1 MSSACRERLSAIAAR
16 TRAWACY
23 DCGKCTATCPV
34 TRIGGS
40 LSPRRTVL
48 STHLPHADPA
58 VHSADLA
65 SCLTCRACDLRCPVQ
80 VDYTGLVRE
89 LRTLAHEEGAEPECP
104 HGGALQSLMRMM
116 ARGTQR
122 QQRLGWIGSD
132 LRTDPA
138 RGHVF
143 LWTGCTVYYDAFFP
157 EYGMRTLDGTR
168 AAVRLLNALGEVPVV
183 SPEEACCGH
192 DLLWNG
198 DRPSFEALAR
208 RNAALLRASGAS
220 VVVAPC
226 AECAR
231 TLRLD
236 YAPFLGAGAPR
247 ILHLSEYL
255 LERIAELPLT
265 RPEAVRVTYQDPCR
279 LGRHLGVVDAPR
291 RLLEAVPGLERVEMA
306 HHGRNA
312 TCCAGGTW
320 SACDRYAKKLQV
332 ERLKEARATGATIL
346 VTACPKCQ
354 IHFRCAQKDPNLGQD
369 IAIEMRDVAQ
379 VLADALRPLEAP

>member
-1 MSSACRERLSAIAAR
+1 MSDTYRERFHAIAAR

-23 DCGKCTATCPV
+23 DCGKCSATCPV
-34 TRIGGS
+34 TRMGGS

-48 STHLPHADPA
+48 STNLLHVDTAIHA
-58 VHSADLA
+58 ADLA
-65 SCLTCRACDLRCPVQ
+65 SCLTCRACDRRCPVQ
-80 VDYTGLVRE
+80 VDTTALVRE
-89 LRTLAHEEGAEPECP
+89 LRTISHEEGTQPDCP
-104 HGGALQSLMRMM
+104 HGGALQSVMRMM
-116 ARGTQR
+116 ARGTL
-122 QQRLGWIGSD
+122 QQHRLGWLDPG
-132 LRTDPA
+132 LRTEA
-138 RGHVF
+138 SHGSVF
-143 LWTGCTVYYDAFFP
+143 LWTGCTVYYDAFFS

-168 AAVRLLNALGEVPVV
+168 AAVRLLNAVGEVPVV

-198 DRPSFEALAR
+198 DRVAFEALAR
-208 RNAALLRASGAS
+208 RNAALLEESGAG

-236 YAPFLGAGAPR
+236 YAPFFTAGSPR
-247 ILHLSEYL
+247 VVHLSEYL
-255 LERIAELPLT
+255 AERIADLPFT
-265 RPEAVRVTYQDPCR
+265 RARTGRVTFHDPCR
-279 LGRHLGVVDAPR
+279 LGRHLEVVDAPR
-291 RLLEAVPGLERVEMA
+291 RLLAAVPGVDVAEMV
-306 HHGRNA
+306 HHGRDA

-320 SACDRYAKKLQV
+320 SACDRVAKKIQV
-332 ERLKEARATGATIL
+332 ERLKEARATGATTL

-379 VLADALRPLEAP
+379 VLADAL

>member
-1 MSSACRERLSAIAAR
+1 MTRAHGERLSDIAAR

-23 DCGKCTATCPV
+23 DCGKCSATCPV
-34 TRIGGS
+34 TRIGGA

-48 STHLPHADPA
+48 STNLLHADVA
-58 VHSADLA
+58 VYGAEIA
-65 SCLTCRACDLRCPVQ
+65 SCLTCGACDRRCPVQ
-80 VDYTGLVRE
+80 VDFTGLVRA
-89 LRTLAHEEGAEPECP
+89 LREVSHEEDAQPECP

-116 ARGTQR
+116 ARGTLQ
-122 QQRLGWIGSD
+122 QQRLDWLGPD
-132 LRTDPA
+132 LHTDPA
-138 RGHVF
+138 HGAVF

-157 EYGMRTLDGTR
+157 EYGMRTLDVTR
-168 AAVRLLNALGEVPVV
+168 AAVRLLNALGQVPVV
-183 SPEEACCGH
+183 SPDEVCCGH

-198 DRPSFEALAR
+198 DRASFEALAR
-208 RNAALLRASGAS
+208 RNAALIQESGAE

-236 YAPFLGAGAPR
+236 YGPFLGSSPR
-247 ILHLSEYL
+247 IQHLSEYL
-255 LERIAELPLT
+255 AERLSDLPLVRETT
-265 RPEAVRVTYQDPCR
+265 RRVTFQDPCR

-291 RLLEAVPGLERVEMA
+291 SLLAAVPGLELVEMA
-306 HHGRNA
+306 HAGLNA

-332 ERLKEARATGATIL
+332 ERLKEAKATGAEIL

-369 IAIEMRDVAQ
+369 IAIEMQDVAQ
-379 VLADALRPLEAP
+379 VLADAL